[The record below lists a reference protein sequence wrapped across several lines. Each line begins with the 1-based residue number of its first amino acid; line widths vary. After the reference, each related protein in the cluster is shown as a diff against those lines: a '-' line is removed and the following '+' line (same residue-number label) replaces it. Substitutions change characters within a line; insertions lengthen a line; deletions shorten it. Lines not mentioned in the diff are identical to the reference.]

1 MKDYQVLNLGFA
13 DAVNYKKR
21 ENKKLL
27 NKYFVENEELIKLF
41 NPNIYFLIG
50 DKGTG
55 KTAFSVYLANNEI
68 RDTISYISYI
78 NETEYVKFIK
88 LKNENHLVH

>member
-1 MKDYQVLNLGFA
+1 MKLYTQLNLGFA
-13 DAVNYKKR
+13 DAENYKKR

-27 NKYFVENEELIKLF
+27 TKYFLKTDELSALL

-55 KTAFSVYLANNEI
+55 KTAY
-68 RDTISYISYI
+68 
-78 NETEYVKFIK
+78 
-88 LKNENHLVH
+88 